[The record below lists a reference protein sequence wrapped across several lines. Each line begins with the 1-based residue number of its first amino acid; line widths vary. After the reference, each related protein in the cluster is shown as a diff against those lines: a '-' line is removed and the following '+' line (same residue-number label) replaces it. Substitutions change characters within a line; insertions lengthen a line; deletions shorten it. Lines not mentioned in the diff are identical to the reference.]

1 MPIPLRLISVAL
13 LIISFAASGCFSI
26 PQPDADEAQLAVLPR
41 ITHSF
46 LAPSS
51 RKEGDLR
58 SVVARRGGDESATRR
73 VIYVHGTPGDAA
85 AWADFLID
93 PISGTESVALDR
105 PGFGESDPRALPP
118 LLDQVRA
125 IEPFLTES
133 ADGWPILVGHSLGG
147 PIIALAAAE
156 YADRIGG
163 IVIIAGS
170 LDPGLEKRRWY
181 NYVAPLFY
189 WLLPQ
194 PLVRANQEIWPL
206 RGDLERLEERLDEV
220 TCPVLIIHGRE
231 DDLVPFANVPFMKE
245 RFTAAESVE
254 VLPFDDVGHFLIW
267 VEPWES
273 EIRAALER
281 FSRRTER

>member
-1 MPIPLRLISVAL
+1 MPSSPRSLSFVL
-13 LIISFAASGCFSI
+13 LFVSLASAGCFSI
-26 PQPDADEAQLAVLPR
+26 PQPDAADEQLAALPR
-41 ITHSF
+41 LSHDF
-46 LAPSS
+46 FVESS
-51 RKEGDLR
+51 GEEQDRR
-58 SVVARRGGDESATRR
+58 TVVARQGGEPSAPRR
-73 VIYVHGTPGDAA
+73 IIYVHGTPGDAT
-85 AWADFLID
+85 AWADFLIE
-93 PISGTESVALDR
+93 PIDGTESVALDR
-105 PGFGESDPRALPP
+105 PGFGESDRRALPP
-118 LLDQVRA
+118 LADQVRA
-125 IEPFLTES
+125 IEPFLTEG

-156 YADRIGG
+156 YPERVGG

-189 WLLPQ
+189 WMIPQ
-194 PLVRANQEIWPL
+194 ALVRANQEIWPL
-206 RGDLERLEERLDEV
+206 RGDLEELEERLDEV

-231 DDLVPFANVPFMKE
+231 DDLVPFANVPFMTE
-245 RFTAAESVE
+245 RFTAASSVE

-281 FSRRTER
+281 FRRPTE